1 MGVMKKVGLARK
13 CVLLIVA
20 LLCAVASSYA
30 AEDRGLLLEASKGQQ
45 KIYLLGS
52 IHLADQSFYPLRDV
66 ILNAYNRSD
75 ALVVEA
81 DVIAM
86 ESDPQLQQQVTQAS
100 FYPPGDQLKNHIPPE
115 LYRELQAWLQK
126 RSIPERIFS
135 RMRPAIAMITLSIVE
150 MQARGLDPNAGID
163 RHFLTEAHRQNKPIL
178 ELESVLLQLQ
188 LLNGLEKPELY
199 LEQTLEQLSEM
210 DQFVPRI
217 TGAWKAGDQEALYDL
232 IFREDIEQHP
242 EFEQLHERLFY
253 RRNREMA
260 KMILS
265 LSKQHGKLFVVVG
278 AGHLIG
284 ENSITEHLKAAGFN
298 VEQI

>member
-1 MGVMKKVGLARK
+1 MVT
-13 CVLLIVA
+13 
-20 LLCAVASSYA
+20 STYA
-30 AEDRGLLLEASKGQQ
+30 AEDRGLLLEASKDGH

-66 ILNAYNRSD
+66 ILNAYNSSD

-86 ESDPQLQQQVTQAS
+86 ESDPQLQQKVTQES

-115 LYRELQAWLQK
+115 LYGELQEWLRK
-126 RSIPERIFS
+126 RMIPERLFS

-150 MQARGLDPNAGID
+150 MQAHGLDPNAGID
-163 RHFLTEAHRQNKPIL
+163 RHFLAEAHRQVKPIL
-178 ELESVLLQLQ
+178 ELESVLQQLQ
-188 LLNGLEKPELY
+188 LLNSLEKPELY
-199 LEQTLEQLSEM
+199 LKQTLEQLSEM

-232 IFREDIEQHP
+232 IFRQDIEQYP
-242 EFEQLHERLFY
+242 EFVQLHERLFY

-260 KMILS
+260 KKIQTFS
-265 LSKQHGKLFVVVG
+265 EQHGKLFVVVG

-284 ENSITEHLKAAGFN
+284 EKSVSDYLKAAGFN
-298 VEQI
+298 IKQI